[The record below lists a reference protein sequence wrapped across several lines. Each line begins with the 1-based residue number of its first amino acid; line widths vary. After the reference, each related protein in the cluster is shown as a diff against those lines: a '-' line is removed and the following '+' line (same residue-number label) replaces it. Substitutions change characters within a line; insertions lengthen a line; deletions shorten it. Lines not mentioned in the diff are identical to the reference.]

1 MQKPA
6 LIFDLDGT
14 LWDAT
19 IPVGEAWQEVGRKW
33 GNPSFVF
40 TADDA
45 KSLMGL
51 TMTDIAKRLCPVGLD
66 PKDIPAFSRDCFD
79 YEVLYLTKHPGQL
92 FPKELETLFALKEQ
106 GYPLYIVSNCQ
117 KGYIETFLPL
127 VPAGLFLDY
136 MCFGD
141 TGLSKDGTIRELM
154 KRNGIES
161 AIYVGDTAGDEKA
174 TRDAGLPFVFASYG
188 FGQAKDPDAIA
199 ASFEELPKAI
209 SRIL

>member
-19 IPVGEAWQEVGRKW
+19 IPVGEAWQEVGRRW

-45 KSLMGL
+45 KALMGL
-51 TMTDIAKRLCPVGLD
+51 TMVEIAKKLCPVGLD
-66 PKDIPAFSRDCFD
+66 PKDIPAFAKDCFD
-79 YEVLYLTKHPGQL
+79 YEVFYLTKHPGKL
-92 FPKELETLFALKEQ
+92 FPKELETLFELKKQ
-106 GYPLYIVSNCQ
+106 GYPIYIVSNCQ
-117 KGYIETFLPL
+117 NGYIETFLPL

-136 MCFGD
+136 MCYGD
-141 TGLSKDGTIRELM
+141 TGLSKDKTIRALM
-154 KRNGIES
+154 ERNGIES
-161 AIYVGDTAGDEKA
+161 AIYIGDTAGDEKA

-188 FGQAKDPDAIA
+188 FGKANNPDAIA
-199 ASFEELPKAI
+199 SSFEELPTALTKI
-209 SRIL
+209 G